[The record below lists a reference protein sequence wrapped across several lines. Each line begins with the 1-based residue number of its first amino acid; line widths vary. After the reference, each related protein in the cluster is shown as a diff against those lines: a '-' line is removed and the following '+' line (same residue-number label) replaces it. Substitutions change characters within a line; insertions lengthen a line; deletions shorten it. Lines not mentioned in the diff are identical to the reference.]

1 MIKFTKIYCLLL
13 LQIISTLA
21 EGAKQVPVIH
31 RVGIIPASWQ
41 GQDAYGM
48 ENFKEHVAEI
58 SVDLIN
64 ESKRFDVLNNDL
76 VKSLWETP
84 EGRSELKTEFELDSF
99 IHFTI
104 FPKQDHLIMTAR
116 ILNEDLNI
124 QLQESETIDRANAVG
139 KSRDELKELMRPLTY
154 RLLTRL
160 PVDVSVTS
168 VQGSYVTI
176 SGGENQA
183 LSVGDKLK
191 IVRATIKAV
200 HPAHG
205 GWNNFEKV
213 VVGAASIIETK
224 PNVSV
229 AKITSQIKEGAIQ
242 IGDGATITGL
252 STRRLFAVDST
263 TDKLARTGDDKILIP
278 PKYQEA
284 KKSYFPSK
292 KIKLDE
298 NGKPIITA
306 NNPSNESADEKDS
319 ELTEDDAELTD
330 DLDNTPNMPAT
341 AKIDPSQG
349 DDSYVGDTSAT
360 LFGNLGVKDV
370 AESIDIYP
378 RYKSWTFLG
387 PITTST
393 DMVLPFNEV
402 EVSMKKSLNYSVKYA
417 FGGLLGYG
425 NTDNNSSFFSY
436 GLKGSGYWISKLPAK
451 LPIFQRY
458 KLGVRAN
465 YDGRSVSAG
474 QYGGNDYLTIGFFA
488 GLEGE
493 ERIAEKRIGFTSDF
507 QYTPMTI
514 GRVGYNGTQNW
525 AQSSTG
531 WSINGSVVLKEG
543 RKAINWGG
551 GVRYGRQLIIAEN
564 SEETSIKQLS
574 VEAIARWR
582 F

>member
-1 MIKFTKIYCLLL
+1 
-13 LQIISTLA
+13 
-21 EGAKQVPVIH
+21 
-31 RVGIIPASWQ
+31 
-41 GQDAYGM
+41 M

-116 ILNEDLNI
+116 ILNDDLDI

-168 VQGSYVTI
+168 VQGSYITI

-278 PKYQEA
+278 LKYQEA

-378 RYKSWTFLG
+378 NTKAG
-387 PITTST
+387 P
-393 DMVLPFNEV
+393 F
-402 EVSMKKSLNYSVKYA
+402 
-417 FGGLLGYG
+417 
-425 NTDNNSSFFSY
+425 
-436 GLKGSGYWISKLPAK
+436 
-451 LPIFQRY
+451 
-458 KLGVRAN
+458 
-465 YDGRSVSAG
+465 
-474 QYGGNDYLTIGFFA
+474 
-488 GLEGE
+488 
-493 ERIAEKRIGFTSDF
+493 
-507 QYTPMTI
+507 
-514 GRVGYNGTQNW
+514 
-525 AQSSTG
+525 
-531 WSINGSVVLKEG
+531 
-543 RKAINWGG
+543 
-551 GVRYGRQLIIAEN
+551 
-564 SEETSIKQLS
+564 
-574 VEAIARWR
+574 
-582 F
+582 